1 MISKVLNVLG
11 RVRINS
17 IQSIITLS
25 FTAVIILSNVLISFA
40 LYGMFSENAEERAAF
55 STQQIMNQ
63 VNINLEVYL
72 KGMIEISDI
81 IRSNFEDDKT
91 QNMGSLLEVTSKL
104 RKDIVT
110 LAVYRDDGQ
119 LAVSYPKGN
128 IDNTFSVPDQ
138 AWFRDSLSDPI
149 GYIFQPPHV
158 QRLFDGKRPWVVS
171 LCKGS
176 SSYGSGGD
184 LQQWVV
190 MVDMNFSVIEQLCKN
205 VSLGKTGYIYIIDN
219 NGRIIYHPQQQLIY
233 TGLKNENIA
242 DALARHPG
250 SYFDKFQDKKR
261 IMTVKD
267 ISYAGW
273 KMVGISY
280 VDELAENRKNIG
292 NYIIFI
298 IALGILFE
306 LGASIFISRKVSQPI
321 KRLEK
326 QMKLVENGDFS
337 IALEVKGEDEVKKLS
352 KSFSIM
358 VSRIRQLMEEI
369 IREQE
374 QKRRSEFKA
383 LQAQINPH
391 FLYNT
396 LDSIIWMNENQK
408 HEGVTTMVAALAQ
421 FFRVSISRGKEFI
434 SVSDEIEHARSYLII
449 QKVRYK
455 DKFDFSI
462 EAMEEVLNQKT
473 IKLILQPILENAIY
487 HGINKLQEKGEIII
501 RVYIEDGCTVFSV
514 SDNGYGIKPE
524 VLRSILDKEPS
535 GEPVSGVGLKNV
547 NERIKLYYGNEYG
560 IKIVSELD
568 VGTIVYVRIPN
579 SDSKEDGY
587 DK

>member
-1 MISKVLNVLG
+1 MKKKISGFICRFK
-11 RVRINS
+11 INS

-25 FTAVIILSNVLISFA
+25 FTAVIILSMLIISFA
-40 LYGMFSENAEERAAF
+40 LYRMFSNNAEERAAF

-81 IRSNFEDDKT
+81 IRSNFEGDTVENKRDIRD
-91 QNMGSLLEVTSKL
+91 LLEVTSKI
-104 RKDIVT
+104 RKDIV
-110 LAVYRDDGQ
+110 AVTVYNKNGQ
-119 LAVSYPKGN
+119 LLIGYPYQTLDQNISVSE
-128 IDNTFSVPDQ
+128 Q
-138 AWFRDSLSDPI
+138 AWFKESFEYPV

-158 QRLFDGKRPWVVS
+158 QRIFKGRRPWVVS

-176 SSYGSGGD
+176 SSYGSNGE
-184 LQQWVV
+184 LLEWTT

-233 TGLKNENIA
+233 TGLKNENIN
-242 DALARHPG
+242 DAMDRDAG
-250 SYFDKFQDKKR
+250 SYFDKFQGKKR
-261 IMTVKD
+261 IMTVKN

-280 VDELAENRKNIG
+280 VDELTENKRNFE
-292 NYIIFI
+292 NYLILILV
-298 IALGILFE
+298 LGLVFE
-306 LGASIFISRKVSQPI
+306 IGASIFISQKVSQPI

-337 IALEVKGEDEVKKLS
+337 IQLDVKGEDEVKRLS
-352 KSFSIM
+352 KSFNLM
-358 VSRIRQLMEEI
+358 VLKIKQLMDEI
-369 IREQE
+369 IQEQE
-374 QKRRSEFKA
+374 DKRRSEFKA

-421 FFRVSISRGKEFI
+421 FFRVSISKGNEFI
-434 SVSDEIEHARSYLII
+434 KVSDEIEHARSYLII

-455 DKFDFSI
+455 DKFDFVI
-462 EAMEEVLNQKT
+462 ESEPEVLSHKT
-473 IKLILQPILENAIY
+473 IKLILQPIIENAIY

-501 RVYIEDGCTVFSV
+501 KVYIDGESIIYSI
-514 SDNGYGIKPE
+514 SDNGYGMKTS
-524 VLRSILDKEPS
+524 VLKGILDKEPNNEHS
-535 GEPVSGVGLKNV
+535 SGVGLKNV
-547 NERIKLYYGNEYG
+547 NERIKLCYGNEYG
-560 IKIVSELD
+560 IEIISELD
-568 VGTIVYVRIPN
+568 IGTTVKLRIPIT
-579 SDSKEDGY
+579 KDGG
-587 DK
+587 